1 MERATVEEALRW
13 ARDRLRAAGVDA
25 PQLDAR
31 LLLTEATG
39 WPVGTLIGHPDRVVP
54 DEVMPRFCAM
64 VERRAGREPVSHIL
78 GRRGFWTQDFVVGPD
93 VLDPRPDSETLV
105 ELALRHV
112 AVDATGLV
120 VDLGTG
126 SGCLL
131 YSLLTERPGMTGL
144 GVDFSMAALRIA
156 VVNRERLALT
166 NRCHLLCGDWADA
179 IEDGVADLVIAN
191 PPYIVSNVLAG
202 LEDEV
207 RCFDPALAL
216 DGGADGLDAYR
227 RIAPQLARMLR
238 NTGVAVVEIGY
249 DQSSAVAGLL
259 AEQGLH
265 VAAPVQDLG
274 GRDRCL
280 LATPAAL

>member
-39 WPVGTLIGHPDRVVP
+39 WPLSTLIAFPDRIVAADAMTRFHTVV
-54 DEVMPRFCAM
+54 D
-64 VERRAGREPVSHIL
+64 RRARREPISHIL
-78 GRRGFWTQDFVVGPD
+78 GRRAFWTQDFVVGPD
-93 VLDPRPDSETLV
+93 VLDPRPDSEALV
-105 ELALRHV
+105 ETALGQL

-131 YSLLTERPGMTGL
+131 YSILTERQGMSGL
-144 GVDFSMAALRIA
+144 GIDFSAAALRIA
-156 VVNRERLALT
+156 ALNRAGLGLSD
-166 NRCHLLCGDWADA
+166 RCHLVCGDWADA
-179 IEDGVADLVIAN
+179 IADGVAELVIAN
-191 PPYIVSNVLAG
+191 PPYIATAVLAG

-207 RCFDPALAL
+207 RRYDPSLAL
-216 DGGADGLDAYR
+216 DGGADGLEAYR
-227 RIAPQLARMLR
+227 SIAPQIRRILR
-238 NTGVAVVEIGY
+238 NTGVTVVEIGY
-249 DQSSAVAGLL
+249 DQASAVAGLL

-265 VAAPVQDLG
+265 VAAPIQDLG